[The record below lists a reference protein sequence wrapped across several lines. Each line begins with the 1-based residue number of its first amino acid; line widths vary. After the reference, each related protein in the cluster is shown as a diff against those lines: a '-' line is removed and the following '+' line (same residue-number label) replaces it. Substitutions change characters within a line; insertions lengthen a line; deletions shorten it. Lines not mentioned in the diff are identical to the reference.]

1 MSQSPDLSARATW
14 RTEEPDFDIM
24 GLLFASWWRDVCE
37 MQGGLMGSGNK
48 VLVAGLLVG
57 LIGCS
62 TEETVYVDNM
72 DTEAKA
78 ALATAVR
85 HAGFELADVKV
96 TKLELDREPA
106 SSVYEVEFKKGWY
119 EYEFDVDAK
128 SGRVLKMK
136 KEFDW

>member
-1 MSQSPDLSARATW
+1 MN
-14 RTEEPDFDIM
+14 I
-24 GLLFASWWRDVCE
+24 
-37 MQGGLMGSGNK
+37 GNK
-48 VLVAGLLVG
+48 LLAAGLLVG
-57 LIGCS
+57 MVGCS

-72 DTEAKA
+72 DKDARA

-106 SSVYEVEFKKGWY
+106 SAVYEVEFKKGWY
-119 EYEFDVDAK
+119 EYELDVDAK

>member
-1 MSQSPDLSARATW
+1 
-14 RTEEPDFDIM
+14 
-24 GLLFASWWRDVCE
+24 
-37 MQGGLMGSGNK
+37 MGSGNK

-57 LIGCS
+57 LVGCL
-62 TEETVYVDNM
+62 TEEIVYVDNM
-72 DTEAKA
+72 DANAKA

-96 TKLELDREPA
+96 TKLELDRELA

>member
-1 MSQSPDLSARATW
+1 MNIGSK
-14 RTEEPDFDIM
+14 
-24 GLLFASWWRDVCE
+24 LLAE
-37 MQGGLMGSGNK
+37 
-48 VLVAGLLVG
+48 GLLVG
-57 LIGCS
+57 VVGCS

-72 DTEAKA
+72 DKDAKT

-85 HAGFELADVKV
+85 HAGFEPADVKV

-106 SSVYEVEFKKGWY
+106 SAVYEVEFKKGWY

-136 KEFDW
+136 KEFGW

>member
-1 MSQSPDLSARATW
+1 MS
-14 RTEEPDFDIM
+14 
-24 GLLFASWWRDVCE
+24 
-37 MQGGLMGSGNK
+37 SGNK

-72 DTEAKA
+72 DPEAKA

-106 SSVYEVEFKKGWY
+106 SFVYEVEFKKGWY

>member
-1 MSQSPDLSARATW
+1 MNIA
-14 RTEEPDFDIM
+14 
-24 GLLFASWWRDVCE
+24 
-37 MQGGLMGSGNK
+37 NK
-48 VLVAGLLVG
+48 MLAAGLLIG

-62 TEETVYVDNM
+62 TEEAVYVDNM
-72 DTEAKA
+72 DKDAKV
-78 ALATAVR
+78 ALAAAVR

-106 SSVYEVEFKKGWY
+106 ASVYEVEFKKGWY

>member
-1 MSQSPDLSARATW
+1 MS
-14 RTEEPDFDIM
+14 
-24 GLLFASWWRDVCE
+24 
-37 MQGGLMGSGNK
+37 SGNK
-48 VLVAGLLVG
+48 VLVAGPLVG

-62 TEETVYVDNM
+62 TEETVYIDNM
-72 DTEAKA
+72 DKDAKA

-119 EYEFDVDAK
+119 EYEFAVDAK

>member
-1 MSQSPDLSARATW
+1 
-14 RTEEPDFDIM
+14 
-24 GLLFASWWRDVCE
+24 
-37 MQGGLMGSGNK
+37 MGSGNK
-48 VLVAGLLVG
+48 VLVVGLLVG

-72 DTEAKA
+72 DTDAKA

-96 TKLELDREPA
+96 TKLELDRGPA

>member
-1 MSQSPDLSARATW
+1 MN
-14 RTEEPDFDIM
+14 I
-24 GLLFASWWRDVCE
+24 
-37 MQGGLMGSGNK
+37 GNK
-48 VLVAGLLVG
+48 LLAVGLLVG
-57 LIGCS
+57 VVGCS

-72 DTEAKA
+72 DKDAQA

-85 HAGFELADVKV
+85 HAGFGLADVKV

-106 SSVYEVEFKKGWY
+106 SSVYEVEFKEGWY

>member
-1 MSQSPDLSARATW
+1 MN
-14 RTEEPDFDIM
+14 I
-24 GLLFASWWRDVCE
+24 
-37 MQGGLMGSGNK
+37 GNK
-48 VLVAGLLVG
+48 LLAAGLLVG
-57 LIGCS
+57 LVGCS

-72 DTEAKA
+72 DKDAQV

-85 HAGFELADVKV
+85 HAGLELADVKV
-96 TKLELDREPA
+96 TKLELDRELA

-119 EYEFDVDAK
+119 EYEFDVDAN

>member
-1 MSQSPDLSARATW
+1 MNIGSK
-14 RTEEPDFDIM
+14 
-24 GLLFASWWRDVCE
+24 LLA
-37 MQGGLMGSGNK
+37 
-48 VLVAGLLVG
+48 AGLLVG
-57 LIGCS
+57 LVGCS

-72 DTEAKA
+72 DKDAKD

-96 TKLELDREPA
+96 TKLELDHEPA

-119 EYEFDVDAK
+119 EYELDVDAR